1 MYNVMLHNSQ
11 FQVHGPLGWRAAVPL
26 YHVGVKVS
34 VQMCVC
40 ATVLTQI
47 IEVCIVKVN
56 NGGISVA
63 SLAHVR
69 KHMHDTVFILCI
81 LPNSLSM
88 LHTESR
94 ASPLVQS

>member
-1 MYNVMLHNSQ
+1 MLTYTQSQ
-11 FQVHGPLGWRAAVPL
+11 VLGPLGWRAAVPL

-34 VQMCVC
+34 VQMCVY

-56 NGGISVA
+56 SGGISVA

-69 KHMHDTVFILCI
+69 KHMNDTV
-81 LPNSLSM
+81 
-88 LHTESR
+88 
-94 ASPLVQS
+94 